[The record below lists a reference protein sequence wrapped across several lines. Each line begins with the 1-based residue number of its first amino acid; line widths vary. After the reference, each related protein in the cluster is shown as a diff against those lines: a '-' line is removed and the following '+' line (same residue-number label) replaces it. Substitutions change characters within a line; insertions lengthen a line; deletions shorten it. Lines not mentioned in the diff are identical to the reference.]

1 MRNLNTVAKE
11 CMTELDNIG
20 IHYGKVVRFEINTR
34 AKKRWGQ
41 CKKTAQGY
49 IININVDLLDERNDI
64 NGLKNTIIHELL
76 HTCKGC
82 MNHGSE
88 WKRLADKVNRHYG
101 YGVTRC
107 SNADEKGVNYRR
119 ETVRRAQPEYK
130 YAIRCECCG
139 HIYKRSKLT
148 KTIQHPENYRCKG
161 GGKLIRVA

>member
-1 MRNLNTVAKE
+1 MRNLNKVAKE
-11 CMTELDNIG
+11 CMIELDNIG
-20 IHYGKVVRFEINTR
+20 IRYGKIDRFEVNTR
-34 AKKRWGQ
+34 AKSRWGR
-41 CKKTAQGY
+41 CKKVNRGY
-49 IININVDLLDERNDI
+49 IIEINVDLLDERNDI

-76 HTCKGC
+76 HTCEGC
-82 MNHGSE
+82 MNHGKE

-119 ETVRRAQPEYK
+119 ESVRRAQPDYK

-139 HIYKRSKLT
+139 HIYRRSKLT
-148 KTIQHPENYRCKG
+148 KTIQHPENYRCKC